1 MRGTCCL
8 VSGST
13 RDPAAKLSPR
23 LEAKIADAGRLR
35 EPPAACIGRVLTP
48 EEELAIDIEADRREA
63 ESAKAAAA
71 RQLIDGPAALRDHDL
86 ETFCI
91 AYGEAI
97 RDGYLYPLWPHPSAA
112 SWARAEAK
120 RRRLTFNDARI
131 SAGTVRLGDTG
142 CSMLAAKGA
151 PPRRQ
156 PHHDPRRRA
165 HPARLRAHL
174 HLHPQRHRH
183 RHSGLSRE

>member
-13 RDPAAKLSPR
+13 RDPSAKLSPR

-151 PPRRQ
+151 P
-156 PHHDPRRRA
+156 RA
-165 HPARLRAHL
+165 ANRTMIPGVVHIQHVYKRTYIYTRNGIVTGI
-174 HLHPQRHRH
+174 QD
-183 RHSGLSRE
+183 